1 MPKFRASKLTDV
13 QRELLEMIAS
23 LSAILLGAFVIIV
36 LAGYYKIPPP
46 F

>member
-13 QRELLEMIAS
+13 QRELIEMIVV
-23 LSAILLGAFVIIV
+23 LSAILLGALVIIV
-36 LAGYYKIPPP
+36 LAGYYKVPPP